1 MDPDRGLMRGWQS
14 YWTQLS
20 HALHLAADHE
30 RELSAMREMRRRY
43 PDSRVAIVLEAR
55 ALAALGRTAELDS
68 LLLATEALSP
78 DTYWSQAAALVT
90 AAEELE
96 AHHTGN
102 PAPYQARAV
111 RWLANQLAHTPEHRS
126 HRYWMGSVH
135 YDAGRWR
142 DAEPYLSSLAKE
154 FPDQMDFVGL
164 NAVNLA
170 RLRDSTAAMTA
181 LGEAGALGARHLDR
195 VPGADPRH
203 RRRSLAGHRSC

>member
-1 MDPDRGLMRGWQS
+1 
-14 YWTQLS
+14 
-20 HALHLAADHE
+20 
-30 RELSAMREMRRRY
+30 
-43 PDSRVAIVLEAR
+43 
-55 ALAALGRTAELDS
+55 
-68 LLLATEALSP
+68 
-78 DTYWSQAAALVT
+78 VT

-111 RWLANQLAHTPEHRS
+111 RWLANQLAHTPQHRS

-170 RLRDSTAAMTA
+170 RPSTTWRWRPWARR
-181 LGEAGALGARHLDR
+181 ALGARHGPRTGRGSAPLA
-195 VPGADPRH
+195 GDPRGPSTLSAALLQGWTGALVA
-203 RRRSLAGHRSC
+203 RVGAAGLVAMAGDPRFARDQGQ